1 MSTKIHPT
9 AIIHKSAQLDK
20 DVEIGPYAVIGEN
33 VKIGAGTSVGP
44 HSIIEFSEIGKNN
57 QFTGHA
63 FIGMPPQ
70 DYSYHG
76 ELTRLIM
83 GDSNIVREGVSLHRG
98 TPAHGTTT
106 IGSGCM
112 FMCNSHIGHDCHIG
126 SKIIMVNS
134 AVAAGHVTIEDKAIV
149 SGLAA
154 IHQFTRV
161 GSLAMLSGGSM
172 ANQDIVP
179 YCTARGDRAKPVTLN
194 LVGLRRNGVT
204 PESVKSIKHVFKT
217 LFFGGYLMKDAI
229 ARLKAERLSPEAMHM
244 VEFCEGSKRG
254 VARPALLASRRS
266 SQAEPDSD

>member
-9 AIIHKSAQLDK
+9 AIVHPSAQLDK
-20 DVEIGPYAVIGEN
+20 DVEIGPYAVLGEN

-70 DYSYHG
+70 DYKYHG
-76 ELTRLIM
+76 EPTRLVM
-83 GDSNIVREGVSLHRG
+83 GDNNIVREGVSLHRG
-98 TPAHGTTT
+98 SPVTAITT

-112 FMCNSHIGHDCHIG
+112 FMCNSHVGHDCHIG
-126 SKIIMVNS
+126 SNIIMVNS
-134 AVAAGHVTIEDKAIV
+134 AVAAGHVTIEDKAII
-149 SGLAA
+149 SGLVA

-179 YCTARGDRAKPVTLN
+179 YCTARGDRARPVCLN
-194 LVGLRRNGVT
+194 LVGLKRNGVT
-204 PESVKSIKHVFKT
+204 LESIKSVKHAFKT

-229 ARLKAERLSPEAMHM
+229 ARLKSEKLSPEAAHM
-244 VEFCEGSKRG
+244 VEFCENSKRG
-254 VARPALLASRRS
+254 VARPRRS
-266 SQAEPDSD
+266 AAELQQDSAAV

>member
-1 MSTKIHPT
+1 MSTKIHTT

-33 VKIGAGTSVGP
+33 VKIGSGTFVGP

-70 DYSYHG
+70 DYKYHG
-76 ELTRLIM
+76 EPTRLIM
-83 GDSNIVREGVSLHRG
+83 GDANIVREGVSLHRG
-98 TPAHGTTT
+98 SPLTGVTT

-112 FMCNSHIGHDCHIG
+112 FMCNSHVGHDCHIG
-126 SKIIMVNS
+126 SNIIMVNS
-134 AVAAGHVTIEDKAIV
+134 AVAAGHVTIEDKAII

-161 GSLAMLSGGSM
+161 GSLAMLSGGAM

-179 YCTARGDRAKPVTLN
+179 YCTARGDRAKPAGLN
-194 LVGLRRNGVT
+194 LVGLKRNGVT
-204 PESVKSIKHVFKT
+204 LESIKSIKHVFKT
-217 LFFGGYLMKDAI
+217 LFFGGYLITDAL
-229 ARLKAERLSPEAMHM
+229 ARLRAEELSPEARHM
-244 VEFCEGSKRG
+244 VEFCEKSKRG
-254 VARPALLASRRS
+254 IARPRRAVC
-266 SQAEPDSD
+266 QTAETE

>member
-1 MSTKIHPT
+1 MSTKIHKT

-20 DVEIGPYAVIGEN
+20 DVEIGPYVIIGEN

-70 DYSYHG
+70 DYKYHG
-76 ELTRLIM
+76 EPTRLVM

-98 TPAHGTTT
+98 SPLTGITT

-112 FMCNSHIGHDCHIG
+112 FMCNSHVGHDGHIG
-126 SKIIMVNS
+126 SNIIMVNS
-134 AVAAGHVTIEDKAIV
+134 AVAAGHVTIEDKAII
-149 SGLAA
+149 SGLVA

-161 GSLAMLSGGSM
+161 GTLAMLSGGAM

-194 LVGLRRNGVT
+194 LVGLKRSGVT
-204 PESVKSIKHVFKT
+204 LESIKSIKHVFKT
-217 LFFGGYLMKDAI
+217 LFFSGYLMTEAI
-229 ARLKAERLSPEAMHM
+229 SRLKMEKLSPEAMHM
-244 VEFCEGSKRG
+244 VEFCEKSKRG
-254 VARPALLASRRS
+254 VARPRRS
-266 SQAEPDSD
+266 AVQAAEV

>member
-1 MSTKIHPT
+1 MSTKIHKT
-9 AIIHKSAQLDK
+9 AIIHESAQLDK
-20 DVEIGPYAVIGEN
+20 DVEIGPYVVIGEN

-70 DYSYHG
+70 DYKYHG
-76 ELTRLIM
+76 EPTRLVM

-98 TPAHGTTT
+98 SPLTGITT

-112 FMCNSHIGHDCHIG
+112 FMCNSHVGHDGHIG
-126 SKIIMVNS
+126 SNIIMVNS
-134 AVAAGHVTIEDKAIV
+134 AVAAGHVTIEDKAII
-149 SGLAA
+149 SGLVA

-161 GSLAMLSGGSM
+161 GTLAMLSGGAM

-194 LVGLRRNGVT
+194 LIGLKRNGVT
-204 PESVKSIKHVFKT
+204 LESIKSIKHVFKT
-217 LFFGGYLMKDAI
+217 LFFGGYLMTEAI
-229 ARLKAERLSPEAMHM
+229 ARLKTEKLSPEAMHM
-244 VEFCEGSKRG
+244 VEFCEKSKRG
-254 VARPALLASRRS
+254 VARPRRS
-266 SQAEPDSD
+266 AVQAAEE

>member
-1 MSTKIHPT
+1 MSTKIHST

-20 DVEIGPYAVIGEN
+20 DVEIGPYVVIGEN

-44 HSIIEFSEIGKNN
+44 HSIFEFCEIGKNN

-70 DYSYHG
+70 DYKYHG
-76 ELTRLIM
+76 EATGLVM

-98 TPAHGTTT
+98 TPGEGHGTTT

-112 FMCNSHIGHDCHIG
+112 FMCNSHVGHDCHIG
-126 SKIIMVNS
+126 SNIIMVNS
-134 AVAAGHVTIEDKAIV
+134 AVAAGHVTIEDKAII
-149 SGLAA
+149 SGLVA

-161 GSLAMLSGGSM
+161 GTLAMLSGGSM

-194 LVGLRRNGVT
+194 LVGLKRNGIKL
-204 PESVKSIKHVFKT
+204 ESIKSIKHAFKT
-217 LFFGGYLMKDAI
+217 LFFGGYLMTDAI
-229 ARLKAERLSPEAMHM
+229 ARLKAEKLSPEAMHM
-244 VEFCEGSKRG
+244 VEFCEKSKRG
-254 VARPALLASRRS
+254 VARPRRS
-266 SQAEPDSD
+266 AVQTAEVSE